1 MTHSPLNEKRRHL
14 SWRISIVYTIPMLV
28 FTIALVFVFSY
39 YLKSTLISAS
49 FSSSDV
55 KFQDRVVTDI
65 DLFFSKLENQFKS
78 VPQILEYTKENDIKK
93 VLKKNLQL
101 SPFIV
106 DTYYGNTNGKY
117 ISARDFKLDEG
128 KKEFRT
134 KAWYLEAS
142 RRKGLAI
149 TGPEINDKARKRVMT
164 FSYPLWD
171 KNETFV
177 GAVAEDIDLQ
187 RVRQLMGEFA
197 KAEGGITMLVG
208 SENDNLFTYFPYETS
223 LHKIVMDSVANL
235 LGLVQEN
242 IKLDRMVA
250 NSVTR
255 FEKTDI
261 GGRKLIFMVAPL
273 KNAPFYL
280 VHVVQKNKIVA
291 MVQENLHAIVL
302 VMALV
307 VLALMFLTSLIVHFL
322 FKFFIEK
329 DLNES
334 VSSST
339 MFETLLGSDNF
350 RIILTND
357 TFDILHA
364 SAYIAEFFNN
374 GDDIRGEILWKF
386 FHSEQFKKFVYKVS
400 KGGKMHASER
410 QIIIPVRSCTGEDAW
425 WKVIFQFLVEDDGSI
440 RYLFLISDE
449 TSGIQ
454 KDTILDTIM
463 LSAGNSILVIFD
475 KNRKVMYMSKQLTD
489 YLIADWKDVIG
500 QSLDKLPSCG
510 MPESVVESLRKTFD
524 EQGVWKDTFMLQT
537 LNTHTETWFR
547 GEACTLKVQDS
558 VVGYMLSMI
567 DISEVVAARE
577 IAEQAT
583 QAKSEFL
590 ANMSHEIRTP
600 MNAIIGMA
608 HLIQETQLDERQQ
621 GFVERISHAATSLL
635 RIINSI
641 LDFSKIEAKKQ
652 ELEITQ
658 LILQHVINEVT
669 TLAEVRI
676 AERPIELIVDM
687 DPEIPEVLMGDPL
700 RLSQIFTN
708 LINNATK
715 FTESGSITL
724 QIKSEQV
731 IGNNVKLSFS
741 VIDTGIGMTNE
752 QLSGLFTAFTQADGS
767 ITRKYGGTGLGLVIS
782 KSLVELMGGELKVES
797 EYGKGSRFYFTL
809 TLPIAQQSSVPKW
822 KSVSTFRNMNVLLVD
837 DCNKLR
843 DVLRHYLTKLRC
855 VVEEA
860 GSVDEALDLIQAHD
874 EAGETPYDLFI
885 VDFQMPILNG
895 FDFVQGLP
903 FKMKKIPKVLMHP
916 IHFDERN
923 YHLAE
928 EMGYN
933 SCVAKPLQISSL
945 LSAMQEAVGENLT
958 YQKTVKTEK
967 NKVFFKEAKIL
978 LVEDNEMNQEL
989 TVSLLNSVGLATMVA
1004 KNGKIAL
1011 ELLKK
1016 DAFDLVLMDI
1026 QMPVMNGLDATA
1038 EIRKRPDEYFKN
1050 VPIIAMSARA
1060 FQKDKDDCL
1069 KAGMNSYIAKPID
1082 PKLMFAE
1089 LAKYLPVAEQTAI
1102 AQTSN
1107 EPETEPTS
1115 SDDSTV
1121 SLFQKVRHFDAAAG
1135 LYHSNDNRNL
1145 YFKILQGFVRDYD
1158 GKIQKLRAAFENS
1171 EFEELTRNIHTIKG
1185 LCGTIGSYHVQTL
1198 GHILENSLLK
1208 KERNYS
1214 DFMAFEKAFEEL
1226 LDDLKVVMQN
1236 IATEQANA
1244 AVIIKHID
1252 PEASDKLMKAIEE
1265 LKPAVDACSSTLC
1278 KRILDSLEEI
1288 MFTQEQE
1295 KILQKLHNQ
1304 IEDYDFT
1311 NAAASLKR
1319 LEDTLEA

>member
-1 MTHSPLNEKRRHL
+1 
-14 SWRISIVYTIPMLV
+14 MLV

-101 SPFIV
+101 SPYIV

-187 RVRQLMGEFA
+187 RVRLLMGEFA

-280 VHVVQKNKIVA
+280 VHVVQKNKIVT

-307 VLALMFLTSLIVHFL
+307 VLALLILASLIVHFL

-837 DCNKLR
+837 DCSKLR

-1311 NAAASLKR
+1311 DAAASLKR

>member
-1 MTHSPLNEKRRHL
+1 
-14 SWRISIVYTIPMLV
+14 MLV

-837 DCNKLR
+837 DCSKLR

-1236 IATEQANA
+1236 IAMEQANA

-1311 NAAASLKR
+1311 DAAASLKR

>member
-1 MTHSPLNEKRRHL
+1 
-14 SWRISIVYTIPMLV
+14 MLV

-101 SPFIV
+101 SPYIV

-187 RVRQLMGEFA
+187 RVRLLMGEFA

-280 VHVVQKNKIVA
+280 VHVVQKNKIVT

-307 VLALMFLTSLIVHFL
+307 VLALLILASLIVHFL

-715 FTESGSITL
+715 FTESGNITL
-724 QIKSEQV
+724 RIKNEQV

-837 DCNKLR
+837 DCSKLR

-1038 EIRKRPDEYFKN
+1038 EIRKRPDEYFKK

-1089 LAKYLPVAEQTAI
+1089 LAKYLPVAEQTTI

-1214 DFMAFEKAFEEL
+1214 DFIAFEKAFEEL

-1311 NAAASLKR
+1311 DAAASLKR